1 MTNGIARGD
10 DIAVIGAAGKTG
22 EAVVAALSSSVNVR
36 RLVRR
41 ARTDSEF
48 EVELE
53 TGGGLRKAL
62 VGCRGVYFIAPNV
75 HPDEPAL
82 LRNALTAA
90 ASAGVEHFVYHS
102 VAWPFSPAMPHHLDK
117 AKCEDELHRS
127 PLRWTVLQ
135 PCAYAQNFEAVLNG
149 ESDRILLPYSADTR
163 FSFVSLGDVAA
174 VAAAVL
180 VEGAAVHHGA
190 TYEVGG
196 PQALSVMEVAQ
207 IVEKKTSRTVTVDQ
221 ISLSQWRDEAGNS
234 LDVNAS
240 SRLAAMFDFYNHHDF
255 LAGSAAVRLILDR
268 PPVGIESLVK

>member
-127 PLRWTVLQ
+127 PLKWTVLQ

-255 LAGSAAVRLILDR
+255 LAGSAAVQLVLGR